1 MAPYI
6 NPLDFRKILVEL
18 FLGREELFLFG
29 FLIVFSFVSAKMGI
43 SNKIFLILLALGSI
57 IFSMVLGEAIYML
70 VVFMVGLLIFGGIK
84 RIFT

>member
-18 FLGREELFLFG
+18 LLGKEELFLFG
-29 FLIVFSFVSAKMGI
+29 FVICFSFVSAKMGM
-43 SNKIFLILLALGSI
+43 SNKIFLILLTLGSV

-70 VVFMVGLLIFGGIK
+70 IIFLTGFLIFGGIK
-84 RIFT
+84 RAFT